1 MKVEWTYKARQERD
15 SIADY
20 IRESFGAKRKD
31 KFLQQ
36 VRQTTKM
43 LKRHPNIGPIDP
55 LFADRPK
62 AYRSVIVGGLSKM
75 VYSVEGDEIFIA
87 AMWDCRRDPESQV
100 AGVNQ

>member
-1 MKVEWTYKARQERD
+1 MKVEWDSKADRARE

-20 IRESFGAKRKD
+20 ICESFGAKRM
-31 KFLQQ
+31 
-36 VRQTTKM
+36 RQFRREVDQAVKM
-43 LKRHPNIGPIDP
+43 IVRHPNIGPIDP

-62 AYRSVIVGGLSKM
+62 TYRSVIVGGLSKM
-75 VYSVEGDEIFIA
+75 VYSVEGDVIVIA